1 MTGVQPKA
9 ARHLVVLA
17 NPEPA
22 GFDHALAAAYVEAV
36 EQGGQEAVLR
46 DLNAIGFDPV
56 LKTGERPGARP
67 APIADDVAR
76 EIAELEACRV
86 LTLIYPIWFGGP
98 PAILKGYVDR
108 VLGADYD
115 FRRFHD
121 GAGQLHLKG
130 KRLLSISTSGT
141 PLPWLDER
149 GQTVALRMG
158 FDVYLERGFGL
169 RDLGHLRIDNVMPNM
184 SCAYAEQQMERVRDA
199 ARRAC
204 EAVAAFR

>member
-1 MTGVQPKA
+1 MTDLQHE

-17 NPEPA
+17 NPAPSS
-22 GFDHALAAAYVEAV
+22 FDHVLATTYVEAV
-36 EQGGQEAVLR
+36 EAAGQQVLLR
-46 DLNAIGFDPV
+46 DLNALGFDPV
-56 LKTGERPGARP
+56 LKADERPGLKAVDL
-67 APIADDVAR
+67 AADVR
-76 EIAELEACRV
+76 TELALIESSAIIV
-86 LTLIYPIWFGGP
+86 LVYPIWFGGP

-121 GAGQLHLKG
+121 SDGQAPLKG

-149 GQTVALRMG
+149 GQTLALRQG

-169 RDLGHLRIDNVMPNM
+169 RDLGHVRIDNIMPNM
-184 SCAYAEQQMERVRDA
+184 SRAYAEQQIERVRDT

-204 EAVAAFR
+204 EAVAAFH